1 MEKDRKKTEA
11 WITTLL
17 IFAVLLLGAGLLLF
31 APGRDYSELERRYL
45 AEKPELTWKN
55 VKSGAYME
63 DLEKYLC
70 DRFPARNA
78 LIAADSMHLQLLG
91 KRDIGGAYM
100 GKDGYL
106 MTKLTDEEVSAAD
119 ISEKLEAV
127 KAFTEMLSAEG
138 VGSTV
143 MLVPSS
149 SLQLRDY
156 LPAGAEVYRQDDY
169 LTQAAELLGESFL
182 DLRDVLTEPEY
193 YYRTDHHWT
202 TDGAYEA
209 YEAYMERLSL
219 LPERKRRY
227 EEETVTESFRGT
239 LYAKVLSP
247 FCAKDAIAAYHKTE
261 TLTVT
266 ADGSE
271 LPGLYFEEKLSESDA
286 YAYFLGGNYGEF
298 RVSGGC
304 DAEAEGADR
313 RLLIVKD
320 SQANCFLP
328 FLTGSFG
335 EIHMLDLRYYQG
347 SVKEYL
353 LVNRITDVLVLYG
366 MDGFA
371 EDGNVVRLGQ
381 GLSEEID
388 PGKRY
393 SPRHRGEEPF
403 AKELAEELRQLAGED
418 YALTSYGE
426 QTYTENFRNLYG
438 TELDP
443 DLISDGAIAYANG
456 KADEISLLYVY
467 DADAVP
473 AVKRLLEQRV
483 ERRVRDFSGYMPE
496 EVPKLENAQIVANGH
511 YVLLVVGDHAEE
523 IAEFFLS
530 YRKLRSL

>member
-1 MEKDRKKTEA
+1 MEKDLKKAEA

-17 IFAVLLLGAGLLLF
+17 FFAVLLVGAALLLF
-31 APGRDYSELERRYL
+31 VPGQDYSELERRYL
-45 AEKPELTWKN
+45 AEKPELTWKS
-55 VKSGAYME
+55 VKSGAYMD
-63 DLEKYLC
+63 DLESYLT
-70 DRFPARNA
+70 DRFPARGT
-78 LIAADSMHLQLLG
+78 LLAAESMYLRMLG
-91 KRDIGGAYM
+91 KREIGGAYI

-106 MTKLTDEEVSAAD
+106 ITKLTDDAVPEAEVSERLAA
-119 ISEKLEAV
+119 V
-127 KAFTEMLSAEG
+127 RAFTEMLSEEG
-138 VGSTV
+138 IGSTV

-149 SLQLRDY
+149 SLQLREY
-156 LPAGAEVYRQDDY
+156 LPAGADVYPQDDY
-169 LTQAAELLGESFL
+169 LTQAAELFGESFL

-219 LPERKRRY
+219 SPERKRRY
-227 EEETVTESFRGT
+227 TEETVTESFRGT

-247 FCAKDAIAAYHKTE
+247 FCAKDAVVAYHKTE

-266 ADGSE
+266 ADGNE
-271 LPGLYFEEKLSESDA
+271 LPGLYFDEKLSESDA
-286 YAYFLGGNYGEF
+286 YAYFLGGNYGEI
-298 RVSGGC
+298 RVTGGC
-304 DAEAEGADR
+304 DAEAAGADR

-353 LVNRITDVLVLYG
+353 LANRITDVLVLYG
-366 MDGFA
+366 MDGFV
-371 EDGNVVRLGQ
+371 EDESVLRLGQ

-393 SPRHRGEEPF
+393 QPRHRGNEPL
-403 AKELAEELRQLAGED
+403 AKALAEQLRELAGED
-418 YALTSYGE
+418 YSLTSYGE

-438 TELDP
+438 MELDS
-443 DLISDGAIAYANG
+443 DLVSDGAIAYANG
-456 KADEISLLYVY
+456 SADEISLLYVY

-473 AVKRLLEQRV
+473 AVKRLLENRV
-483 ERRVRDFSGYMPE
+483 ERRIRDFTGYMPE
-496 EVPKLENAQIVANGH
+496 ELPKLEDARIAVNGH
-511 YVLLVVGDHAEE
+511 YVLLVVGNHAEE
-523 IAEFFLS
+523 IVRLFL
-530 YRKLRSL
+530 KQEL